1 MLQHENALQCRLV
14 LAVAAVISGVANEDT
29 SHGARTELFRSY
41 RSQDG
46 VAQRAKDAEFF
57 VVGGNAYEKL
67 VRVDHACGTT
77 GAYVDNECRGG
88 EGLCRELQRGCTVEK
103 KCVHA
108 IVKGAEDSLSL
119 AVLLGCV
126 CARKGKGDTM
136 SEEEG
141 M

>member
-14 LAVAAVISGVANEDT
+14 LAV
-29 SHGARTELFRSY
+29 
-41 RSQDG
+41 
-46 VAQRAKDAEFF
+46 
-57 VVGGNAYEKL
+57 
-67 VRVDHACGTT
+67 ACGTT